1 MANTIGLQIGKVIFN
16 ILNDVDITS
25 ISGMSVR
32 QIQPAPLKDE
42 DTATVAILYQIDAVI
57 PVNVKRIYRIE
68 TAPLYIVDFTLECI
82 ANAYNDSITLA
93 DTSARL
99 LQEALNGT
107 YNGIKLNGIT
117 YKPTSEDYNKARR
130 YYSKRLS
137 FQARILL

>member
-1 MANTIGLQIGKVIFN
+1 MANTLGLQIGKVIFN
-16 ILNDVDITS
+16 ILNDNDITS

-57 PVNVKRIYRIE
+57 PVNVKRIYRVE

-117 YKPTSEDYNKARR
+117 LETASEDYNRARR